1 MFVFFLFQNPKH
13 CLNSSKFPATG
24 QTHRR
29 SGSHQQPVQYF
40 RWQNSTDDFWSL
52 GAKVM
57 VYFLGD
63 WGMGDSECATC
74 QHVPN
79 HLQSHLQS
87 SQHQTLSISRASELI
102 RQRTASI
109 TQDEQEN
116 DDEVALHPLSN
127 QVNTKKK
134 KKLYKFNVFRLLR
147 NVEPNV
153 LYAERRYYQL
163 RRTDHIF
170 LNS

>member
-1 MFVFFLFQNPKH
+1 
-13 CLNSSKFPATG
+13 
-24 QTHRR
+24 
-29 SGSHQQPVQYF
+29 
-40 RWQNSTDDFWSL
+40 
-52 GAKVM
+52 M

-79 HLQSHLQS
+79 LQSHLQS

-127 QVNTKKK
+127 QVNDKTKYNNIK
-134 KKLYKFNVFRLLR
+134 
-147 NVEPNV
+147 
-153 LYAERRYYQL
+153 
-163 RRTDHIF
+163 D
-170 LNS
+170 

>member
-1 MFVFFLFQNPKH
+1 
-13 CLNSSKFPATG
+13 
-24 QTHRR
+24 
-29 SGSHQQPVQYF
+29 
-40 RWQNSTDDFWSL
+40 
-52 GAKVM
+52 M

-79 HLQSHLQS
+79 LQSHLQS

-127 QVNTKKK
+127 QVNNKTQE
-134 KKLYKFNVFRLLR
+134 LSYTDN
-147 NVEPNV
+147 NVE
-153 LYAERRYYQL
+153 LAERQYYHF
-163 RRTDHIF
+163 RRTNHIF
-170 LNS
+170 VS